1 MIISFHSQKNDSMF
15 YKLSLLYVEVK
26 IFVLLFYL
34 HPLHYLSGQI
44 LTSRTDQRHQSILR
58 EKDVRPKVIRRE
70 SVLSRRIFEFESYRD
85 GQLFHFNVPLD
96 TKTAT
101 WKFLVNATEGCRPGK
116 VSV

>member
-1 MIISFHSQKNDSMF
+1 MSNTNFV
-15 YKLSLLYVEVK
+15 SLVMEPNF
-26 IFVLLFYL
+26 FVFVFYL